1 MFTLFYLVYPYLP
14 LFTLVYPYFTLIYP
28 YLPLFYPYFTLIYPY
43 LPECIPGSLRKA
55 GALWFEALS
64 GAGCEYWLKH
74 YLSSGGGALAA
85 LGRPEAESLR
95 GDQLA
100 AYPRLPERSSFRLAV
115 PRLIQHTR
123 YRRAFAIRVFGAA
136 LLSTL

>member
-1 MFTLFYLVYPYLP
+1 MQAS
-14 LFTLVYPYFTLIYP
+14 ISAWRR
-28 YLPLFYPYFTLIYPY
+28 
-43 LPECIPGSLRKA
+43 G
-55 GALWFEALS
+55 
-64 GAGCEYWLKH
+64 
-74 YLSSGGGALAA
+74 YLSSGGGALAS

-95 GDQLA
+95 GD
-100 AYPRLPERSSFRLAV
+100 PRLPERSSFRLAV